1 MCVNGFLV
9 RFCWWDWCVS
19 LRRVLSASVVCVCAQ
34 RHAIM
39 CGTRKRTKKNRERID
54 GRDHYGRFFS
64 YVFVVVVVLF
74 HSRNAKMCVEINIG
88 LVDA

>member
-1 MCVNGFLV
+1 MSVRSDMQSCVA
-9 RFCWWDWCVS
+9 R
-19 LRRVLSASVVCVCAQ
+19 ASEQ
-34 RHAIM
+34 
-39 CGTRKRTKKNRERID
+39 KKKRERID

-74 HSRNAKMCVEINIG
+74 HSRNAKMCVEINVG

>member
-39 CGTRKRTKKNRERID
+39 CGTRKRTKKKESELTDEIIM
-54 GRDHYGRFFS
+54 GAFS
-64 YVFVVVVVLF
+64 HTFLLLLF
-74 HSRNAKMCVEINIG
+74 CFTLEMRKCV
-88 LVDA
+88 